1 MHDSEL
7 EFVGSP
13 IMAVDNRTKTTT
25 RETQKELR
33 NEDPISGAPGAH
45 PVGSGLGAALGG
57 AATGAVAGLAGG
69 PVGTVVG
76 TIVGGIAGGLAGKAV
91 AEDLDPTIESAYWR
105 DEHAKRPYYNNQY
118 KYEDYEPAYRAG
130 WESYD
135 IDSPANWS
143 DRERYARE
151 KWENEGGQPSMTW
164 EEARQAAEDAYTRVH
179 HRRSGNART

>member
-1 MHDSEL
+1 
-7 EFVGSP
+7 
-13 IMAVDNRTKTTT
+13 MAVDNRTNKVS

-69 PVGTVVG
+69 LVGTVVG

-91 AEDLDPTIESAYWR
+91 AEDLDPTVESAYWR
-105 DEHAKRPYYNNQY
+105 DEHAKRPYFKKQY

-130 WESYD
+130 WEAYD
-135 IDSPANWS
+135 YEAPANWS
-143 DRERYARE
+143 DRERFARE